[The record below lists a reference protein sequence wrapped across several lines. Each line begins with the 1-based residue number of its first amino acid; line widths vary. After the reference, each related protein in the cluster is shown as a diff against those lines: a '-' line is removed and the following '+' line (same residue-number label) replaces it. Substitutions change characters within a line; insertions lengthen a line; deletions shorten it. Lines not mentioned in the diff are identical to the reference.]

1 MTYSNN
7 NIVDYDKLVDQLWT
21 LDRAE
26 CVAWFYDDD
35 LVRRLAELR
44 AHIVDRILERY
55 ETTDADIEYDVD
67 HFGLEIIIT
76 PPVRASF
83 QSPL

>member
-1 MTYSNN
+1 MTYSPN
-7 NIVDYDKLVDQLWT
+7 NIVDYDKLVEQLWT

-26 CVAWFYDDD
+26 SVAWFYDDV
-35 LVRRLAELR
+35 LVRQIAALR
-44 AHIVDRILERY
+44 SHIVDRILKRY

>member
-26 CVAWFYDDD
+26 AVVWFYDDT
-35 LVRRLAELR
+35 LVKSLAALR
-44 AHIVDRILERY
+44 AHIVDRIKERY
-55 ETTDADIEYDVD
+55 ETSDDDIEYDVD
-67 HFGLEIIIT
+67 HFGFEIIIT

-83 QSPL
+83 QPSL